1 LDFAQ
6 ASEDFTRERDAVR
19 SRSVAVAT
27 YSRLDEG
34 ARVWIEGTTLVGLK
48 KVRVERAL
56 AGWA

>member
-1 LDFAQ
+1 
-6 ASEDFTRERDAVR
+6 
-19 SRSVAVAT
+19 VAVAT